1 MIQELKAFLFRGDVL
16 ALAVA
21 VIIAGAFQKII
32 DSLVSDIIMPILA
45 LIIGEPDF
53 SGIVIGGKEVVDA
66 AGKTTIEGGIM
77 IGNFIDALVKFV
89 IIGTV
94 LFMLI
99 KAAGK
104 KAEDVK

>member
-1 MIQELKAFLFRGDVL
+1 M
-16 ALAVA
+16 
-21 VIIAGAFQKII
+21 
-32 DSLVSDIIMPILA
+32 
-45 LIIGEPDF
+45 
-53 SGIVIGGKEVVDA
+53 
-66 AGKTTIEGGIM
+66 EGGIM
-77 IGNFIDALVKFV
+77 IGNFIDAIVKFV